1 MNSKHFQTSKI
12 ILFLKCKYFFQKIN
26 KQLIYIVC
34 QLQHRK
40 GISSFKFYF
49 LCEFKEGF
57 YAQERERE
65 RIPFHVVF
73 LFMLWINYI
82 IHVNLPVN
90 LRWMSLEG
98 VNCIGHFYAISFS
111 QRKELC
117 IWRYRKTVRK
127 GKNNSPL
134 RIYDFSY
141 KKKSTIPATKG
152 TKAI

>member
-65 RIPFHVVF
+65 NTISCCIFVYVMNKLYHTCKPSCQFKMDVFRGGELYWPFSC
-73 LFMLWINYI
+73 YI
-82 IHVNLPVN
+82 ILPKKRA
-90 LRWMSLEG
+90 LYM
-98 VNCIGHFYAISFS
+98 
-111 QRKELC
+111 
-117 IWRYRKTVRK
+117 TV
-127 GKNNSPL
+127 
-134 RIYDFSY
+134 
-141 KKKSTIPATKG
+141 
-152 TKAI
+152 

>member
-1 MNSKHFQTSKI
+1 MNSKHVQTSKI
-12 ILFLKCKYFFQKIN
+12 LLLKCNYFFQKIN
-26 KQLIYIVC
+26 KRLIYIVC

-57 YAQERERE
+57 YAQERE

-98 VNCIGHFYAISFS
+98 VNCIGHFHAISFS

-127 GKNNSPL
+127 GNNSPL

-141 KKKSTIPATKG
+141 KKKSTIAATKG
-152 TKAI
+152 TKAM